1 MPRCQAK
8 PIVLDLLM
16 RNTHGLFNL
25 HHLRCFVETVEA
37 GTMTGAGERLR
48 LTQSAISLSIAR
60 LEDTLGTQLLIRS
73 HSLGLSLT
81 PAGRE
86 LVADARDLLRHA
98 DEVFERGVS
107 AGRELAGELTVGCFR
122 TTAPFVLPRLLE
134 TFQCRHPG
142 VSLRFVEGPAPEV
155 ERALLEGRCELAI
168 IQDLGVGPAIALEP
182 LYALRPYVI
191 VDPSHPLADD
201 GTVSLAQLAPFGL
214 VLLDVAPSAE
224 YFTGLFTAVGESPT
238 INHTASSYELVRSLV
253 ARGQGYGL
261 LASRSATGSSYEGL
275 PLVELELADDV
286 APVRFSLGWLHG
298 VRHTARARAFADLCR
313 AQLAR

>member
-1 MPRCQAK
+1 
-8 PIVLDLLM
+8 M
-16 RNTHGLFNL
+16 RNTHDLLNL
-25 HHLRCFVETVEA
+25 HHLRCFVETVDA
-37 GTMTGAGERLR
+37 GTMTAAGERLR
-48 LTQSAISLSIAR
+48 LTQSAISLSIAK
-60 LEDTLGTQLLIRS
+60 LEDTLATQLLIRS

-86 LVADARDLLRHA
+86 LLPSARELLRHA
-98 DEVFERGVS
+98 DEVFERGVA
-107 AGRELAGELTVGCFR
+107 AGRELVGELTVGCFR

-134 TFQCRHPG
+134 TFQGLHPH

-155 ERALLEGRCELAI
+155 QRALVEGRCELAI
-168 IQDLGVGPAIALEP
+168 LQDLGVGRSIALEP
-182 LYALRPYVI
+182 LYVLRPYVI
-191 VDPSHPLADD
+191 VDPSHPLAAA
-201 GTVSLAQLAPFGL
+201 GTVSLAQLAPLGL
-214 VLLDVAPSAE
+214 VLLDVPPSAE
-224 YFTGLFTAVGESPT
+224 YFTGLFAAVGESPT

-286 APVRFSLGWLHG
+286 APVRFSLGWLSG

-313 AQLAR
+313 AQLSRS